1 MDLLPG
7 TRVGSL
13 EILGPL
19 GTGGMGEVHRARDTR
34 LGRDV
39 AVKMLSRSVSHDS
52 KRLARF
58 DREARLLA
66 TLNHPGIGAIYGV
79 EESSGERLLVLE
91 LVPGPTLAERIASG
105 PLPPGEALSIGRQIA
120 EAVEF
125 AHAHGVLHRDLK
137 PGNVK
142 CTPDGR
148 VKVLDFGLAK
158 AVAAD
163 SGAGEREDPTL
174 SEGDTHEGTVLGTP
188 AYMSPE
194 QARGQEVDRRADV
207 WSFGCILYE
216 LLTRRRAFGRETRSD
231 TLAAVL
237 QQEPDWSALPAATPE
252 AIRTLLRRCLQRDRD
267 RRVHDMADVRIELD
281 ETLSSTA
288 RASVPAARGP
298 DPKSQVDATELV
310 AAGIVV
316 LLVAANMILLPRLVP
331 PLAAFRTEFNEMLP
345 LPLRGYTAIAKWA
358 RPILA
363 VLALLWGFAVLHRPL
378 FARARRT
385 LLLAIAGIVLV
396 SSVVGLWL
404 VAEEGV
410 RSAVQQNFWIKGTVV
425 NRDLAMLHVVAGE
438 PQLAVDILDEEH
450 RRDYPRDALG
460 WWSVPGHVFQMAEAY
475 RASGDV
481 EAARRL
487 YDRAREAATAFD
499 ETVSEQV
506 LSRQELWQEQ
516 FGLTPDW
523 KLHVGLV
530 RMLPDLVHVVADQRL
545 RQLALE
551 APAPQPKPAPA
562 R

>member
-7 TRVGSL
+7 TRVGVL

-19 GTGGMGEVHRARDTR
+19 GAGGMGEVHRARDTR
-34 LGRDV
+34 LGREV
-39 AVKMLSRSVSHDS
+39 AVKILPASLSHDS

-66 TLNHPGIGAIYGV
+66 ALNHPGIGTIYGV
-79 EESSGERLLVLE
+79 EEASGERLLVLE
-91 LVPGPTLAERIASG
+91 LVPGLTLAERIAAGSL
-105 PLPPGEALSIGRQIA
+105 PLGEALSISRQIA
-120 EAVEF
+120 EAVAF
-125 AHAHGVLHRDLK
+125 AHANGILHRDLK
-137 PGNVK
+137 PANVK

-163 SGAGEREDPTL
+163 SGPGNVEDPTL
-174 SEGDTHEGTVLGTP
+174 SGGDTHEGTVLGTP

-194 QARGQEVDRRADV
+194 QARGQAVDRRSDV

-216 LLTRRRAFGRETRSD
+216 VLTRRRAFGRQTRTE

-237 QQEPDWSALPAATPE
+237 EQEPDWSALPAATPQ

-281 ETLSSTA
+281 EALSSA
-288 RASVPAARGP
+288 AQASGPAGRGHAP
-298 DPKSQVDATELV
+298 EADVDSTELM
-310 AAGIVV
+310 AAGVV
-316 LLVAANMILLPRLVP
+316 ALVVAANLIVLPRLVP
-331 PLAAFRTEFNEMLP
+331 PLAAFRTEFNEALS
-345 LPLRGYTAIAKWA
+345 LPLRAYLTIAWWA
-358 RPILA
+358 KPTLLL
-363 VLALLWGFAVLHRPL
+363 LALLWGVAILRRPL

-385 LLLAIAGIVLV
+385 LLLSVAGIVLV

-410 RSAVQQNFWIKGTVV
+410 RSAVQQNLWVKGTFV
-425 NRDLAMLHVVAGE
+425 NRELATLHVAAGE
-438 PQLAVDILDEEH
+438 PRLALDILDDQH
-450 RRDYPRDALG
+450 RRDYPRDALV
-460 WWSVPGHVFQMAEAY
+460 WWGVPGHVFQMAEAY

-487 YDRAREAATAFD
+487 YQRAREAATAFD
-499 ETVSEQV
+499 ETLSQRE

-516 FGLTPDW
+516 FGLDRDW
-523 KLHVGLV
+523 KLPVGRV
-530 RMLPDLVHVVADQRL
+530 RMLPDVLRAVVSQRL
-545 RQLALE
+545 RELDVRSQNAGAA
-551 APAPQPKPAPA
+551 AP
-562 R
+562 RL